1 MPVSSATSQHVIANK
16 GAAPCPHRPATYVA
30 RPRRAASPSAAR
42 AGGRAQPSTI
52 NTIVMLTLSVRGLIE
67 VIDALGPP
75 WGHLAET
82 LILGLLALA
91 FSAAAARSCALRF
104 GWLLSATTAAGL
116 AIAAA
121 YAFVVTAGPAAVAGI
136 GAVVLL
142 GILVIC
148 ARGCALVR

>member
-1 MPVSSATSQHVIANK
+1 VIADK
-16 GAAPCPHRPATYVA
+16 AAAPCQHRPATYVA
-30 RPRRAASPSAAR
+30 RPRRAASPSAAQ
-42 AGGRAQPSTI
+42 AGGRAQASTI
-52 NTIVMLTLSVRGLIE
+52 NAIVMLTLSVRGLIE
-67 VIDALGPP
+67 VMDALGPP
-75 WGHLAET
+75 WSHLAEA

-104 GWLLSATTAAGL
+104 GWLLSAAPAAGL

-121 YAFVVTAGPAAVAGI
+121 YGFVVTAGAVAVSAI

-148 ARGCALVR
+148 ARA